1 MEDFFA
7 PCPRGLEAVLA
18 EEVTALDATR
28 VKTADGGVHF
38 AGPFTLS
45 YAVNLHS
52 RIASRVLW
60 RIGEAAYKSEED
72 IYKVT
77 RLLDWPGWFDV
88 TRSIRVNVAAVRSPL
103 RSLDFVTLRIKDAV
117 CDAFRA
123 TSGERPNVDT
133 QTPDVRIHAFLTAAA
148 FTLYLDTSG
157 DPLFKRGYR
166 TATGEAPLRE
176 NLAAGLVRL
185 AGWRPG
191 ESLLDPMCGSGTIVI
206 EAALMA
212 LNSAPGARRRFA
224 FEKLHNFQREQWEQ
238 MRVTANA
245 NELAREALPIYGS
258 DLYGDELKTA
268 RSNVSAA
275 GLDGVVQLK
284 QANVVEIPAPAA
296 SGVIV
301 TNPPY
306 GVRLGDSN
314 DLAAL
319 YPKLGDALKQRF
331 SGWRAYIFTG
341 DRELPRL
348 IRLSASKRTPLFNGA
363 IECRL
368 YEFKMVAGSMRPVKP
383 ASAEGPT
390 R

>member
-1 MEDFFA
+1 
-7 PCPRGLEAVLA
+7 
-18 EEVTALDATR
+18 
-28 VKTADGGVHF
+28 
-38 AGPFTLS
+38 
-45 YAVNLHS
+45 
-52 RIASRVLW
+52 
-60 RIGEAAYKSEED
+60 
-72 IYKVT
+72 
-77 RLLDWPGWFDV
+77 
-88 TRSIRVNVAAVRSPL
+88 
-103 RSLDFVTLRIKDAV
+103 
-117 CDAFRA
+117 
-123 TSGERPNVDT
+123 
-133 QTPDVRIHAFLTAAA
+133 
-148 FTLYLDTSG
+148 
-157 DPLFKRGYR
+157 
-166 TATGEAPLRE
+166 
-176 NLAAGLVRL
+176 
-185 AGWRPG
+185 
-191 ESLLDPMCGSGTIVI
+191 
-206 EAALMA
+206 
-212 LNSAPGARRRFA
+212 
-224 FEKLHNFQREQWEQ
+224 

-319 YPKLGDALKQRF
+319 YPQLGDALKQRF

-368 YEFKMVAGSMRPVKP
+368 YEFKLVAGSMRRVKP
-383 ASAEGPT
+383 AGAEGPT

>member
-1 MEDFFA
+1 
-7 PCPRGLEAVLA
+7 
-18 EEVTALDATR
+18 
-28 VKTADGGVHF
+28 
-38 AGPFTLS
+38 
-45 YAVNLHS
+45 
-52 RIASRVLW
+52 
-60 RIGEAAYKSEED
+60 
-72 IYKVT
+72 
-77 RLLDWPGWFDV
+77 
-88 TRSIRVNVAAVRSPL
+88 
-103 RSLDFVTLRIKDAV
+103 
-117 CDAFRA
+117 
-123 TSGERPNVDT
+123 
-133 QTPDVRIHAFLTAAA
+133 
-148 FTLYLDTSG
+148 
-157 DPLFKRGYR
+157 
-166 TATGEAPLRE
+166 
-176 NLAAGLVRL
+176 
-185 AGWRPG
+185 
-191 ESLLDPMCGSGTIVI
+191 
-206 EAALMA
+206 
-212 LNSAPGARRRFA
+212 
-224 FEKLHNFQREQWEQ
+224 
-238 MRVTANA
+238 
-245 NELAREALPIYGS
+245 LPIYGS

-368 YEFKMVAGSMRPVKP
+368 YEFKMVAGSMRRVKP

>member
-60 RIGEAAYKSEED
+60 CIGGATYKTEED

-77 RLLDWPGWFDV
+77 RSLDWPGWFDV

-133 QTPDVRIHAFLTAAA
+133 QTPDVRIHAFLTAAD

-157 DPLFKRGYR
+157 DALFKRGYR

-206 EAALMA
+206 EAALIA

-224 FEKLHNFQREQWEQ
+224 FEKLRNFQREQWAQ
-238 MRVTANA
+238 MRLTANA

-319 YPKLGDALKQRF
+319 YPQLGDALKQRF

>member
-1 MEDFFA
+1 
-7 PCPRGLEAVLA
+7 
-18 EEVTALDATR
+18 
-28 VKTADGGVHF
+28 
-38 AGPFTLS
+38 
-45 YAVNLHS
+45 
-52 RIASRVLW
+52 
-60 RIGEAAYKSEED
+60 
-72 IYKVT
+72 
-77 RLLDWPGWFDV
+77 
-88 TRSIRVNVAAVRSPL
+88 VNVAAVRSPL

-133 QTPDVRIHAFLTAAA
+133 QTPDVRIHAFLTAAD

-157 DPLFKRGYR
+157 DALFKRGYR

-368 YEFKMVAGSMRPVKP
+368 YEFKMVAGSMRRVKP